1 MPIMRAVHAP
11 GRAPL
16 NKDQLRLVVDVRR
29 GFMDL
34 ERKLLE
40 LLDCCVRPNDVEES
54 SVVGNKVRL
63 IDVLVTSETL
73 EQLRIANPTL
83 TLEPPSRRRH
93 WQQKARQSW
102 ND

>member
-1 MPIMRAVHAP
+1 MRAVHAP
-11 GRAPL
+11 RRAPL
-16 NKDQLRLVVDVRR
+16 DKDQLGLVVNVTR

-40 LLDCCVRPNDVEES
+40 MLDCCIGPNDVEKTI
-54 SVVGNKVRL
+54 VVGNKVCL
-63 IDVLVTSETL
+63 IDVLVTWETL
-73 EQLRIANPTL
+73 EQLRIAIPTL
-83 TLEPPSRRRH
+83 TSKPPSRRRH